1 MLFPGTWLAG
11 ALLTGAW
18 LATALFATA
27 LLASARLRLT
37 VFRRPCGTV
46 LLTFSLGTARLLSS
60 LTLSL
65 ARLLTLAPSSLPRRS
80 RRASARLRS
89 ATARGAAFFATRL
102 AICTRTLRRLLA
114 CGLRA
119 FFALPFF
126 ALSVLSLSVLIFSV
140 FALSVL
146 ALALLGLSAVFLAG
160 LLFLGRRSL
169 LALPRLAGP
178 LFTRPRPWLRLLTM
192 LQDALHR
199 RTIIGAVGGDRVF
212 GRCLT
217 LLTTLPALLRAGFLL
232 ARLLRVAACLLAT
245 ALLPTLLITAGL
257 RLAVTATPLLPRAG
271 WFLLASLAAIFL
283 IAGPASLLLLATTL
297 TLWLVAFAVAA
308 LLLLTW
314 PLLVARLSLRSVLR
328 FAAVAPPLLLAL
340 LGITLFAALLGIRLP
355 LRLRLLLVLAAARAA
370 LAPLLLASLLRLRLP
385 PGRILAAGILA
396 AGVFPVAA
404 VLSLAAVL
412 RIARGVALLRV
423 VASGPRFARPA
434 RVGVF
439 PLLLALLS
447 WRGIITGS
455 GAALAGLAL
464 LALTFFRRCSAGVG
478 LPLLAV
484 RLLILVARRRRRLPR
499 RRGGVDL
506 QRPPFRHG
514 DVRCLGPRVLGHR
527 PILEHGPRTSP
538 EPFRNERRRPAK
550 HLSPPTHQQLF
561 ARLLTAL
568 REAGLDADARQT
580 EIGVFAAHADR
591 DWRRRRHADHLLGRL
606 LDRHVR
612 RHVRLDVDPIL
623 HLLRRHGL
631 ATRRGRG
638 LRLEHQ
644 PVGGVFG
651 SRAVGV
657 EVERERAAATGEI
670 LLADRERH
678 LPLAITAQIDP
689 GALER
694 MIAFR
699 DDRHLRALDG
709 AEVALPLHGLIGL
722 ARVLGVVV
730 PHLPHEQRRRID
742 NHHADPRAAGF
753 AG

>member
-1 MLFPGTWLAG
+1 MLFPGAWLAG

-146 ALALLGLSAVFLAG
+146 ALALLGLSDVFLAG

-612 RHVRLDVDPIL
+612 RYVRLDVDPIL

>member
-1 MLFPGTWLAG
+1 MLFPGAWLAG

-370 LAPLLLASLLRLRLP
+370 LAPLLLASLLPLRLP

-455 GAALAGLAL
+455 GAALAL

>member
-1 MLFPGTWLAG
+1 
-11 ALLTGAW
+11 
-18 LATALFATA
+18 
-27 LLASARLRLT
+27 
-37 VFRRPCGTV
+37 
-46 LLTFSLGTARLLSS
+46 
-60 LTLSL
+60 
-65 ARLLTLAPSSLPRRS
+65 
-80 RRASARLRS
+80 
-89 ATARGAAFFATRL
+89 
-102 AICTRTLRRLLA
+102 
-114 CGLRA
+114 
-119 FFALPFF
+119 
-126 ALSVLSLSVLIFSV
+126 
-140 FALSVL
+140 
-146 ALALLGLSAVFLAG
+146 
-160 LLFLGRRSL
+160 
-169 LALPRLAGP
+169 
-178 LFTRPRPWLRLLTM
+178 M

-355 LRLRLLLVLAAARAA
+355 LRLRLLLVLAATRAA

-385 PGRILAAGILA
+385 PAGILA

-464 LALTFFRRCSAGVG
+464 LALTFYRRCSAGVG

>member
-1 MLFPGTWLAG
+1 MLFPGARLAG

-355 LRLRLLLVLAAARAA
+355 LRLRLLLVLAATRAA